1 MNNLPFTQT
10 RIQEE
15 PQTAVRR
22 PASKGLDLDQ
32 LYEQPDRPRI
42 LIIDDDADTIQLLKE
57 LLRSEGFD
65 VYGAR
70 NRDEALKKTAEIPP
84 NLVLLDL
91 MMPDHDGW
99 ETFTSLREVTNA
111 PVIVIS
117 AKDNKDDIV
126 HGLQLGVDD
135 YMTKPFFN
143 AEVVARIKTV
153 LRRARSLENMNQLVF
168 PDIGLEI
175 DLENQEVYLKG
186 EPVHLTHRE
195 LAVLVSLA
203 KHAPKSV
210 THETISREVWGE
222 ESPQAYKRIKYLVYL
237 LRKKLE
243 PDPGKPVL
251 ILNNEAFGYRL
262 QTRKP
267 V

>member
-1 MNNLPFTQT
+1 MNNLPFSSTRYQEDTQT
-10 RIQEE
+10 DLY
-15 PQTAVRR
+15 R
-22 PASKGLDLDQ
+22 PAAKGLDLDQ

-42 LIIDDDADTIQLLKE
+42 LIIDDDADTVQLLKE

-65 VYGAR
+65 VYGGR
-70 NRDEALKKTAEIPP
+70 NRDEALKKIAEIPP

-153 LRRARSLENMNQLVF
+153 LRRARTLETMNQLVF
-168 PDIGLEI
+168 PEIGLEL

-195 LAVLVSLA
+195 LAVLISLA

-210 THETISREVWGE
+210 THDTIAREVWGE
-222 ESPQAYKRIKYLVYL
+222 DSPQAYKRIQYLVSL
-237 LRKKLE
+237 IRKML
-243 PDPGKPVL
+243 
-251 ILNNEAFGYRL
+251 
-262 QTRKP
+262 
-267 V
+267 

>member
-70 NRDEALKKTAEIPP
+70 NRDEALKKIAEIPP

-99 ETFTSLREVTNA
+99 ATFGALREVTNA

-143 AEVVARIKTV
+143 AEVVARIQTV
-153 LRRARSLENMNQLVF
+153 LRRARTLETMNQL
-168 PDIGLEI
+168 
-175 DLENQEVYLKG
+175 
-186 EPVHLTHRE
+186 
-195 LAVLVSLA
+195 
-203 KHAPKSV
+203 
-210 THETISREVWGE
+210 
-222 ESPQAYKRIKYLVYL
+222 
-237 LRKKLE
+237 
-243 PDPGKPVL
+243 
-251 ILNNEAFGYRL
+251 
-262 QTRKP
+262 
-267 V
+267 